1 MPNFCKLPRYSCNI
15 SAHHSWGMLVT
26 ISSQLLFFFSAL
38 GAFNGLLLTAYLLL
52 SKPVSIERRLLALLI
67 LVISLRISKSI
78 WFYFDPDVGKQ
89 FLQLGLSACFFI
101 GPLLYFYIASAQG
114 QLAILRVNWTW
125 HLGLLIAITVGIGII
140 FPYESNQELWGVF
153 YRVINWTWAL
163 YILGAASL
171 IMPKVLVRIRER
183 RSLSATE
190 KLALSVFSGT
200 TLIWLAYF
208 TASYTSYI
216 VGALSFTFVL
226 YLSVLLWVIAKNN
239 KAENREKANP
249 SYLAN
254 KIDQTKAAELQSKI
268 NALMEQEQLYK
279 NANLTLP
286 QLAKRLHISVPLL
299 SQFLN
304 DNMQKSF
311 ATFINEWRIFEA
323 KKLLIEAPRMTME
336 VVAEESGYNSQSTFY
351 AAFKKIEKLT
361 PAKYRQHELNA
372 ANVSPKL

>member
-1 MPNFCKLPRYSCNI
+1 M
-15 SAHHSWGMLVT
+15 T
-26 ISSQLLFFFSAL
+26 
-38 GAFNGLLLTAYLLL
+38 
-52 SKPVSIERRLLALLI
+52 
-67 LVISLRISKSI
+67 
-78 WFYFDPDVGKQ
+78 
-89 FLQLGLSACFFI
+89 
-101 GPLLYFYIASAQG
+101 
-114 QLAILRVNWTW
+114 
-125 HLGLLIAITVGIGII
+125 AITVGVGII

-171 IMPKVLVRIRER
+171 IMPKVLVNIRER

-190 KLALSVFSGT
+190 KLSLSVFSGT

-208 TASYTSYI
+208 TASFTSYI

-226 YLSVLLWVIAKNN
+226 YLSILLWVIAKNN

-254 KIDQTKAAELQSKI
+254 KIDQAKAAELQSKI
-268 NALMEQEQLYK
+268 KELMEHEQLYK

-304 DNMQKSF
+304 DNLQKSF

>member
-1 MPNFCKLPRYSCNI
+1 M
-15 SAHHSWGMLVT
+15 T

-52 SKPVSIERRLLALLI
+52 SKPANTERRLLAALI
-67 LVISLRISKSI
+67 FVISLRISKSI
-78 WFYFDPDVGKQ
+78 WFYFDPNIGKQ

-101 GPLLYFYIASAQG
+101 GPLLYFYVASTLRK
-114 QLAILRVNWTW
+114 LALLKVKWTW
-125 HLGLLIAITVGIGII
+125 HLGILIAIAAGLGIL
-140 FPYESNQELWGVF
+140 FPYQSNPELWGVF

-163 YILGAASL
+163 YIFATALL
-171 IMPKVLVRIRER
+171 IVPKALVW
-183 RSLSATE
+183 RSQRTGLSATE
-190 KLALSVFSGT
+190 KVALSVFMGT

-226 YLSVLLWVIAKNN
+226 YLSILLWVIAKNN
-239 KAENREKANP
+239 KPESQGKTNP

-254 KIDQTKAAELQSKI
+254 KIDQAKALELSSKLSE
-268 NALMEQEQLYK
+268 LMEQEQLYK

-286 QLAKRLHISVPLL
+286 QLAKRLHISVPVL
-299 SQFLN
+299 SQLLN

-311 ATFINEWRIFEA
+311 AIFINEWRIYEA
-323 KKLLIEAPRMTME
+323 KRLLKEAPRMTME

-351 AAFKKIEKLT
+351 AAFKQFENVT

-372 ANVSPKL
+372 EKTSPKL